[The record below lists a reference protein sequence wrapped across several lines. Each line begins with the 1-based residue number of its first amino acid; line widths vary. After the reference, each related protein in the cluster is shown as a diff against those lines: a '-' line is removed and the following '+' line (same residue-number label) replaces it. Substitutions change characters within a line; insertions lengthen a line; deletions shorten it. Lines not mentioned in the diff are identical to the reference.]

1 MSEKQRSIKESV
13 QYEGI
18 GLHSGRPV
26 RMILKPAPANTG
38 IVFVRTDLSGR
49 PSVKAAIENVTSTMR
64 ATTLEKGAAKVSTVE
79 HLLAAFYGMRIDNCI
94 VELNFQ
100 EPPVGDGSAAV
111 FVDLMKQAGIVE
123 LEAERTICYI
133 KQSHAIYD
141 NEGQRFILILPYDGL
156 RLTYTSINSHP
167 MLGKQ
172 FEDFI
177 VTDKVFEEDIS
188 RARTIGFMKEIEQLQ
203 AMGLAKGGN
212 LENCIVYDDTTCL
225 SKLRFDD
232 ELVRHKMLDILGDLF
247 LLGPIRGHII
257 ALNSSHE
264 LNSRLSRDIRKEL
277 GEI

>member
-1 MSEKQRSIKESV
+1 MSS
-13 QYEGI
+13 
-18 GLHSGRPV
+18 
-26 RMILKPAPANTG
+26 
-38 IVFVRTDLSGR
+38 
-49 PSVKAAIENVTSTMR
+49 
-64 ATTLEKGAAKVSTVE
+64 
-79 HLLAAFYGMRIDNCI
+79 
-94 VELNFQ
+94 
-100 EPPVGDGSAAV
+100 
-111 FVDLMKQAGIVE
+111 
-123 LEAERTICYI
+123 
-133 KQSHAIYD
+133 
-141 NEGQRFILILPYDGL
+141 
-156 RLTYTSINSHP
+156 
-167 MLGKQ
+167 KQ